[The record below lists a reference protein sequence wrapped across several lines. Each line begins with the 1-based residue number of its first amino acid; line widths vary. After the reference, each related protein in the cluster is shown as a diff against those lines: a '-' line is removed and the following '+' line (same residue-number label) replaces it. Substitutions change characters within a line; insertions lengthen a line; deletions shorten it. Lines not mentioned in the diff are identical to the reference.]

1 MSQTTT
7 AITLGQRGVVT
18 IPKEIRDS
26 YHLEE
31 GDELT
36 LLDMDGVLLLKP
48 GRSEI
53 DEIAERLRRELRG
66 RGESLEGMLKMVREQ
81 REQYGKRS
89 SRVR

>member
-1 MSQTTT
+1 MEKSSTT
-7 AITLGQRGVVT
+7 ITIGQRGVVT
-18 IPKEIRDS
+18 IPKEVRES

-53 DEIAERLRRELRG
+53 DEMAERLGRSLKG

>member
-7 AITLGQRGVVT
+7 ITLGQRGVVT
-18 IPKEIRDS
+18 IPKGIRDS

-53 DEIAERLRRELRG
+53 DEIAERLGRELRG